1 MLIHIYI
8 MYSMDVK
15 KIKKYKVGIDS
26 ETEAISMVTEP
37 AIESDFVF
45 LSKDK
50 AIVKEAFSNDEKHM
64 VYGAVLRPDFPIYR
78 NDGENEYYLE
88 FTSESIE
95 RMARDY
101 MMNYRQ
107 GNVTIQHEEYANE
120 VFMVE
125 SWIKQD
131 MDKDK
136 SVSVGLDKSLPIG
149 TWFCGFYVNNNDV
162 WERIKSGEL
171 KGFSVEAMIDLED
184 FAKVKKEDAF
194 EMNESF
200 WSKLKSIVNEA
211 LGKKE
216 EKMEV
221 NEPQPTEPQPTV
233 QEPKVDE
240 PIVTEPQQ
248 TVVEEPKPTEPQPTV
263 QEPKVDE
270 PQTTEPQPTVV
281 EEPKPTEPQQTVQ
294 EPKVDD
300 PKTNEPKVDEPKPNE
315 PNVDDGKHLNDLIAS
330 LREEISALKEANT
343 VLVEKVNDLGKM
355 PSANPINVNGQNG
368 TPSTYSSW
376 RDMMA
381 KMI

>member
-1 MLIHIYI
+1 MLIYIYI

-15 KIKKYKVGIDS
+15 NIKKYKVGIDS

-136 SVSVGLDKSLPIG
+136 SVIVGLDKSLPIG

-171 KGFSVEAMIDLED
+171 KGFSVEAIIDLED
-184 FAKVKKEDAF
+184 FAKVKKEDEF

-216 EKMEV
+216 EKMEA
-221 NEPQPTEPQPTV
+221 NEPQVTEPQQTV

-248 TVVEEPKPTEPQPTV
+248 TVQ
-263 QEPKVDE
+263 E
-270 PQTTEPQPTVV
+270 PQTTEPQQ
-281 EEPKPTEPQQTVQ
+281 TET
-294 EPKVDD
+294 KVDE
-300 PKTNEPKVDEPKPNE
+300 PKTNEPTVQE
-315 PNVDDGKHLNDLIAS
+315 PNVDDGNHLNDLIAS
-330 LREEISALKEANT
+330 LREEISALKDANN

-376 RDMMA
+376 REMMA
-381 KMI
+381 TMI

>member
-1 MLIHIYI
+1 MTTR
-8 MYSMDVK
+8 

-45 LSKDK
+45 FSKDK
-50 AIVKEAFSNDEKHM
+50 DIVKEAFSSDEKHM

-78 NDGENEYYLE
+78 YDGENEYYLE

-184 FAKVKKEDAF
+184 FAKVKKEDEF
-194 EMNESF
+194 EMNETF
-200 WSKLKSIVNEA
+200 WDKLKTIVNEA

-216 EKMEV
+216 EKME
-221 NEPQPTEPQPTV
+221 EQ
-233 QEPKVDE
+233 
-240 PIVTEPQQ
+240 PIVN
-248 TVVEEPKPTEPQPTV
+248 
-263 QEPKVDE
+263 
-270 PQTTEPQPTVV
+270 EPQPTVV
-281 EEPKPTEPQQTVQ
+281 EEPKPSEPTVVEEPKPTEEPKPIE
-294 EPKVDD
+294 EPKVEE
-300 PKTNEPKVDEPKPNE
+300 EPKKAEPTVKEEPKPN
-315 PNVDDGKHLNDLIAS
+315 DDGNHLNDLIAS

-355 PSANPINVNGQNG
+355 PSANPINVNGKNG

-381 KMI
+381 NMI

>member
-221 NEPQPTEPQPTV
+221 NEPQV
-233 QEPKVDE
+233 
-240 PIVTEPQQ
+240 
-248 TVVEEPKPTEPQPTV
+248 TEPQPTV

-270 PQTTEPQPTVV
+270 PQQTVQEPQTTVQEPKVDEPQVTEPQPTVV
-281 EEPKPTEPQQTVQ
+281 DEPKPTEPKVDETKPN

-300 PKTNEPKVDEPKPNE
+300 PKTNEPTVQEPK
-315 PNVDDGKHLNDLIAS
+315 VDDGKHLNDLIAS

>member
-1 MLIHIYI
+1 MTTR
-8 MYSMDVK
+8 

-45 LSKDK
+45 FSKDK
-50 AIVKEAFSNDEKHM
+50 DIVKEAFSSDEKHM

-78 NDGENEYYLE
+78 YDGENEYYLE

-149 TWFCGFYVNNNDV
+149 TWFCGFYVNNNDI

-184 FAKVKKEDAF
+184 FAKVKKEDEF
-194 EMNESF
+194 EMNETF
-200 WSKLKSIVNEA
+200 WDKLKTIVNEA

-216 EKMEV
+216 EKMEEQPIV
-221 NEPQPTEPQPTV
+221 NEPQPTVEEPKPSEPTAVEEPKPSEPTV
-233 QEPKVDE
+233 VEEPKKDEEPKVE
-240 PIVTEPQQ
+240 
-248 TVVEEPKPTEPQPTV
+248 EEPKPTEPKPT
-263 QEPKVDE
+263 
-270 PQTTEPQPTVV
+270 
-281 EEPKPTEPQQTVQ
+281 EEPKP
-294 EPKVDD
+294 
-300 PKTNEPKVDEPKPNE
+300 N
-315 PNVDDGKHLNDLIAS
+315 DDGNHLNDLIAS

-343 VLVEKVNDLGKM
+343 VLAEKVNDLGKM
-355 PSANPINVNGQNG
+355 PSANPINVNGKNG

-381 KMI
+381 NMI

>member
-1 MLIHIYI
+1 MTTR
-8 MYSMDVK
+8 

-45 LSKDK
+45 FSKDK
-50 AIVKEAFSNDEKHM
+50 DIVKEAFSSDEKHM

-78 NDGENEYYLE
+78 YDGENEYYLE

-149 TWFCGFYVNNNDV
+149 TWFCGFYVNNNDI

-184 FAKVKKEDAF
+184 FAKVKKEDEF
-194 EMNESF
+194 EMNETF
-200 WSKLKSIVNEA
+200 WDKLKTIVNEA

-216 EKMEV
+216 EKMEEQPIV
-221 NEPQPTEPQPTV
+221 NEPQPTAV
-233 QEPKVDE
+233 
-240 PIVTEPQQ
+240 
-248 TVVEEPKPTEPQPTV
+248 
-263 QEPKVDE
+263 
-270 PQTTEPQPTVV
+270 TEPQPTVV
-281 EEPKPTEPQQTVQ
+281 EEPKPSEPTVVEEPKPTVE
-294 EPKVDD
+294 EPKV
-300 PKTNEPKVDEPKPNE
+300 EEEPKPTE
-315 PNVDDGKHLNDLIAS
+315 PKPTEEQKPNDDGNHLNDLIAS

-343 VLVEKVNDLGKM
+343 VLAEKVNDLGKM
-355 PSANPINVNGQNG
+355 PSANPINVNGKNG
-368 TPSTYSSW
+368 TPSTYSTW

-381 KMI
+381 NMI

>member
-1 MLIHIYI
+1 
-8 MYSMDVK
+8 MDVK
-15 KIKKYKVGIDS
+15 KIKKYRVGIDS

-171 KGFSVEAMIDLED
+171 KGFSVEAMIDLDD
-184 FAKVKKEDAF
+184 FAKVKKEDEF

-221 NEPQPTEPQPTV
+221 NEPQVNEPQPTV

-240 PIVTEPQQ
+240 PQVTEPQQ

-263 QEPKVDE
+263 QEP
-270 PQTTEPQPTVV
+270 QTTEPQPT
-281 EEPKPTEPQQTVQ
+281 
-294 EPKVDD
+294 
-300 PKTNEPKVDEPKPNE
+300 EPKVDEPKPNE
-315 PNVDDGKHLNDLIAS
+315 QTVQEPNVDEGKHINDLIAS
-330 LREEISALKEANT
+330 LREEISALKDANT

-381 KMI
+381 TMI

>member
-78 NDGENEYYLE
+78 NDGEHEYYLE

-184 FAKVKKEDAF
+184 FAKVKKEDEF

-200 WSKLKSIVNEA
+200 WDKLKSIVNEA

-221 NEPQPTEPQPTV
+221 NEPQ
-233 QEPKVDE
+233 
-240 PIVTEPQQ
+240 Q
-248 TVVEEPKPTEPQPTV
+248 TVTEPQPTV

-270 PQTTEPQPTVV
+270 PQVTEPQTTEPQPTVQ
-281 EEPKPTEPQQTVQ
+281 EPKPTEPQTIEPKPT

-300 PKTNEPKVDEPKPNE
+300 PKTNEPTVQE
-315 PNVDDGKHLNDLIAS
+315 PNVDDGNHLNDLIAS
-330 LREEISALKEANT
+330 LREEISALKEANN

>member
-1 MLIHIYI
+1 MTTR
-8 MYSMDVK
+8 

-45 LSKDK
+45 FSKDK
-50 AIVKEAFSNDEKHM
+50 DIVKEAFSSDEKHM

-78 NDGENEYYLE
+78 YDGENEYYLE

-149 TWFCGFYVNNNDV
+149 TWFCGFYVNNNDI

-184 FAKVKKEDAF
+184 FAKVKKEDEF
-194 EMNESF
+194 EMNETF
-200 WSKLKSIVNEA
+200 WDKLKTIVNEA

-216 EKMEV
+216 EKMEEQPIV
-221 NEPQPTEPQPTV
+221 NEPQPT
-233 QEPKVDE
+233 
-240 PIVTEPQQ
+240 
-248 TVVEEPKPTEPQPTV
+248 VEEPKPSEPTAV
-263 QEPKVDE
+263 EEPKPSE
-270 PQTTEPQPTVV
+270 EPTVV
-281 EEPKPTEPQQTVQ
+281 EEPKPT
-294 EPKVDD
+294 
-300 PKTNEPKVDEPKPNE
+300 VDEPKVEEEPKPTEPKPTEEPKPN
-315 PNVDDGKHLNDLIAS
+315 DDGNHLNDLIAS

-343 VLVEKVNDLGKM
+343 VLAEKVNDLGKM
-355 PSANPINVNGQNG
+355 PSANPINVNGKNG
-368 TPSTYSSW
+368 TPSTYSTW

-381 KMI
+381 NMI

>member
-1 MLIHIYI
+1 MTTR
-8 MYSMDVK
+8 

-45 LSKDK
+45 FSKDK
-50 AIVKEAFSNDEKHM
+50 DIVKEAFSSDEKHM

-78 NDGENEYYLE
+78 YDGENEYYLE

-149 TWFCGFYVNNNDV
+149 TWFCGFYVNNNDI

-184 FAKVKKEDAF
+184 FAKVKKEDEF
-194 EMNESF
+194 EMNETF
-200 WSKLKSIVNEA
+200 WDKLKTIVNEA

-216 EKMEV
+216 EKMEEQPIV
-221 NEPQPTEPQPTV
+221 NEPQPTVE
-233 QEPKVDE
+233 EPKPSE
-240 PIVTEPQQ
+240 PTA
-248 TVVEEPKPTEPQPTV
+248 VEEPKPTE
-263 QEPKVDE
+263 E
-270 PQTTEPQPTVV
+270 PTVV
-281 EEPKPTEPQQTVQ
+281 EEPKKDE
-294 EPKVDD
+294 EPKVEE
-300 PKTNEPKVDEPKPNE
+300 EPKKEEPKPTEEPKPN
-315 PNVDDGKHLNDLIAS
+315 DDGNHLNDLIAS

-355 PSANPINVNGQNG
+355 PSANPINVNGKNG

-381 KMI
+381 NML

>member
-1 MLIHIYI
+1 MTTR
-8 MYSMDVK
+8 

-45 LSKDK
+45 FSKDK
-50 AIVKEAFSNDEKHM
+50 DIVKEAFSSDEKHM

-78 NDGENEYYLE
+78 YDGENEYYLE

-149 TWFCGFYVNNNDV
+149 TWFCGFYVNNNDI
-162 WERIKSGEL
+162 WERIKSKEL
-171 KGFSVEAMIDLED
+171 KGVSVEAMSDLED
-184 FAKVKKEDAF
+184 FAKVKKEDEF
-194 EMNESF
+194 EMNETF
-200 WSKLKSIVNEA
+200 WDKLKTIVNEA

-216 EKMEV
+216 EKMEEQPIV
-221 NEPQPTEPQPTV
+221 NEPQPTAV
-233 QEPKVDE
+233 
-240 PIVTEPQQ
+240 
-248 TVVEEPKPTEPQPTV
+248 
-263 QEPKVDE
+263 
-270 PQTTEPQPTVV
+270 TEPQPTVV
-281 EEPKPTEPQQTVQ
+281 EEPKPSEPTVVEEPKPTVE
-294 EPKVDD
+294 EPKVEE
-300 PKTNEPKVDEPKPNE
+300 EPKPTEPKPTEEPKPN
-315 PNVDDGKHLNDLIAS
+315 DDGNHLNDLIAS
-330 LREEISALKEANT
+330 LREEISSLKEANT

-355 PSANPINVNGQNG
+355 PSANPINVNGKNG
-368 TPSTYSSW
+368 TPSTYSTW

-381 KMI
+381 NMI

>member
-1 MLIHIYI
+1 MTTR
-8 MYSMDVK
+8 

-45 LSKDK
+45 FSKDK
-50 AIVKEAFSNDEKHM
+50 DIVKEAFSSDEKHM

-78 NDGENEYYLE
+78 YDGENEYYLE

-149 TWFCGFYVNNNDV
+149 TWFCGFYVNNNDI

-184 FAKVKKEDAF
+184 FAKVKKEDEF
-194 EMNESF
+194 EMNETF
-200 WSKLKSIVNEA
+200 WDKLKTIVNEA

-216 EKMEV
+216 EKMEEQPIV
-221 NEPQPTEPQPTV
+221 NEPQPTVE
-233 QEPKVDE
+233 EPKPSE
-240 PIVTEPQQ
+240 PTA
-248 TVVEEPKPTEPQPTV
+248 VEEPKPTE
-263 QEPKVDE
+263 E
-270 PQTTEPQPTVV
+270 PTVV
-281 EEPKPTEPQQTVQ
+281 EEPKPTVE
-294 EPKVDD
+294 EPKVEEE
-300 PKTNEPKVDEPKPNE
+300 PKTTEEPKPN
-315 PNVDDGKHLNDLIAS
+315 DDGNHLNDLIAS

-355 PSANPINVNGQNG
+355 PSANPINVNGKNG

-381 KMI
+381 NMI

>member
-1 MLIHIYI
+1 
-8 MYSMDVK
+8 MDVK

-50 AIVKEAFSNDEKHM
+50 AIVKEAFSTDEKHM

-240 PIVTEPQQ
+240 PQTTEPQQTVQEPKPTEPQPTVTEPQQ
-248 TVVEEPKPTEPQPTV
+248 TVVEEPKPTEP
-263 QEPKVDE
+263 
-270 PQTTEPQPTVV
+270 
-281 EEPKPTEPQQTVQ
+281 
-294 EPKVDD
+294 KVDD
-300 PKTNEPKVDEPKPNE
+300 PKQTE

>member
-1 MLIHIYI
+1 MLIYIYI

-162 WERIKSGEL
+162 WERIKSKEL

-184 FAKVKKEDAF
+184 FAKVKKEDEF

-200 WSKLKSIVNEA
+200 WDKLKSIVNEA

-221 NEPQPTEPQPTV
+221 NEPQQTVQEPQQTVQEPKVNEPIVTEPQPTV
-233 QEPKVDE
+233 QEP
-240 PIVTEPQQ
+240 QQ
-248 TVVEEPKPTEPQPTV
+248 TV
-263 QEPKVDE
+263 QEP
-270 PQTTEPQPTVV
+270 QTT
-281 EEPKPTEPQQTVQ
+281 EPKPTEPQQT

-300 PKTNEPKVDEPKPNE
+300 PKTNEPTVQEPKVDDVN
-315 PNVDDGKHLNDLIAS
+315 HINDLIAS
-330 LREEISALKEANT
+330 LREEISALKDANN

>member
-1 MLIHIYI
+1 MATR
-8 MYSMDVK
+8 
-15 KIKKYKVGIDS
+15 KIKKYKVGINS
-26 ETEAISMVTEP
+26 ETDAISMVTEP

-45 LSKDK
+45 FSKDK
-50 AIVKEAFSNDEKHM
+50 DIVKEAFSSDEKHM

-78 NDGENEYYLE
+78 YDGENEYYLE

-149 TWFCGFYVNNNDV
+149 TWFCGFYVNNNDI

-184 FAKVKKEDAF
+184 FAKVKKEDEF
-194 EMNESF
+194 EMNETF
-200 WSKLKSIVNEA
+200 WDKLKTIVNEA

-216 EKMEV
+216 EKME
-221 NEPQPTEPQPTV
+221 EQP
-233 QEPKVDE
+233 
-240 PIVTEPQQ
+240 I
-248 TVVEEPKPTEPQPTV
+248 VEEPKPTV
-263 QEPKVDE
+263 
-270 PQTTEPQPTVV
+270 TEPQPTVV
-281 EEPKPTEPQQTVQ
+281 EEPKPTEEPTVVEEPKPTVE
-294 EPKVDD
+294 EPKVEE
-300 PKTNEPKVDEPKPNE
+300 EPKKEEPTVKEEPKPN
-315 PNVDDGKHLNDLIAS
+315 DDGNHLNDLIAS

-355 PSANPINVNGQNG
+355 PSANPINVNGKNG

-381 KMI
+381 NMI

>member
-1 MLIHIYI
+1 
-8 MYSMDVK
+8 
-15 KIKKYKVGIDS
+15 
-26 ETEAISMVTEP
+26 MVTEP

-45 LSKDK
+45 FSKDK
-50 AIVKEAFSNDEKHM
+50 DIVKEAFSSDEKHM

-78 NDGENEYYLE
+78 YDGENEYYLE

-149 TWFCGFYVNNNDV
+149 TWFCGFYVNNNDI

-184 FAKVKKEDAF
+184 FAKVKKEDEF
-194 EMNESF
+194 EMNETF
-200 WSKLKSIVNEA
+200 WDKLKTIVNEA

-216 EKMEV
+216 EKMEEQPIV
-221 NEPQPTEPQPTV
+221 NEPTV
-233 QEPKVDE
+233 
-240 PIVTEPQQ
+240 T
-248 TVVEEPKPTEPQPTV
+248 EEPK
-263 QEPKVDE
+263 
-270 PQTTEPQPTVV
+270 PTVV
-281 EEPKPTEPQQTVQ
+281 EEPKPSEPTVVE
-294 EPKVDD
+294 EPKKDE
-300 PKTNEPKVDEPKPNE
+300 EPKAEEEPKKEEPKPTEEPKPN
-315 PNVDDGKHLNDLIAS
+315 DDGNHLNDLIAS

-355 PSANPINVNGQNG
+355 PSANPINVNGKNG

-381 KMI
+381 NMI

>member
-1 MLIHIYI
+1 MATR
-8 MYSMDVK
+8 
-15 KIKKYKVGIDS
+15 KIKKYKVGINS
-26 ETEAISMVTEP
+26 ETDAISMVTEP

-45 LSKDK
+45 FSKDK
-50 AIVKEAFSNDEKHM
+50 DIVKEAFSSDEKHM

-78 NDGENEYYLE
+78 YDGENEYYLE

-149 TWFCGFYVNNNDV
+149 TWFCGFYVNNNDI

-184 FAKVKKEDAF
+184 FAKVKKEDEF
-194 EMNESF
+194 EMNETV
-200 WSKLKSIVNEA
+200 WEKLKTSGNEA
-211 LGKKE
+211 VGKKE
-216 EKMEV
+216 EKRE
-221 NEPQPTEPQPTV
+221 EQP
-233 QEPKVDE
+233 
-240 PIVTEPQQ
+240 I
-248 TVVEEPKPTEPQPTV
+248 VEEPKPTE
-263 QEPKVDE
+263 
-270 PQTTEPQPTVV
+270 PTVV
-281 EEPKPTEPQQTVQ
+281 EEPKPTEEPTVVE
-294 EPKVDD
+294 EPKPTVE
-300 PKTNEPKVDEPKPNE
+300 EPKAEEEPKKEEPKPTEEPKPN
-315 PNVDDGKHLNDLIAS
+315 DDGNHLNDLIAS

-355 PSANPINVNGQNG
+355 PSANPINVNGKNG

-381 KMI
+381 NMI

>member
-1 MLIHIYI
+1 MFRYIYSI
-8 MYSMDVK
+8 YSMDVK

-45 LSKDK
+45 LSKDN
-50 AIVKEAFSNDEKHM
+50 AIVKEAFSTDEKHM

-200 WSKLKSIVNEA
+200 WSKLKSIVSEA

-221 NEPQPTEPQPTV
+221 NEPQVTEPQTTV

-248 TVVEEPKPTEPQPTV
+248 TVVEEPQTTEPQPTEPNVDEPKVDDPKPTEPKVDEPKTNEPTV
-263 QEPKVDE
+263 QEPKVE
-270 PQTTEPQPTVV
+270 
-281 EEPKPTEPQQTVQ
+281 
-294 EPKVDD
+294 
-300 PKTNEPKVDEPKPNE
+300 
-315 PNVDDGKHLNDLIAS
+315 DGNHINDLIAS
-330 LREEISALKEANT
+330 LREEISALKEANN

>member
-1 MLIHIYI
+1 MLIYIIYI
-8 MYSMDVK
+8 LMDVK

-50 AIVKEAFSNDEKHM
+50 AIVKEAFSTDEKHM

-149 TWFCGFYVNNNDV
+149 TWFCGFYVNNNDI

-184 FAKVKKEDAF
+184 FAKVKKEDEF

-221 NEPQPTEPQPTV
+221 NEPQVNEPQPT
-233 QEPKVDE
+233 EPKVDD
-240 PIVTEPQQ
+240 
-248 TVVEEPKPTEPQPTV
+248 PKPTEPQPT
-263 QEPKVDE
+263 
-270 PQTTEPQPTVV
+270 
-281 EEPKPTEPQQTVQ
+281 EPKPT

-300 PKTNEPKVDEPKPNE
+300 PKPNEPTEPKVD
-315 PNVDDGKHLNDLIAS
+315 DGNHLNDLIAS
-330 LREEISALKEANT
+330 LREEISALNDANT

-381 KMI
+381 TMI

>member
-1 MLIHIYI
+1 MATR
-8 MYSMDVK
+8 

-45 LSKDK
+45 FSKDK
-50 AIVKEAFSNDEKHM
+50 DIVKEAFSSDEKHM

-78 NDGENEYYLE
+78 YDGENEYYLE

-149 TWFCGFYVNNNDV
+149 TWFCGFYVNNNDI

-184 FAKVKKEDAF
+184 FAKVKKEDEF
-194 EMNESF
+194 EMNETF
-200 WSKLKSIVNEA
+200 WDKLKTIVNEA

-216 EKMEV
+216 EKMEEQPIV
-221 NEPQPTEPQPTV
+221 NEPQPTVE
-233 QEPKVDE
+233 EPKPSE
-240 PIVTEPQQ
+240 P
-248 TVVEEPKPTEPQPTV
+248 TVVEEPKPSE
-263 QEPKVDE
+263 
-270 PQTTEPQPTVV
+270 PTVV
-281 EEPKPTEPQQTVQ
+281 EEPKPTVTE
-294 EPKVDD
+294 EPKVEE
-300 PKTNEPKVDEPKPNE
+300 EPKPTEEPKPN
-315 PNVDDGKHLNDLIAS
+315 DDGNHLNDLIAS

-343 VLVEKVNDLGKM
+343 VLAEKVNDLGKM
-355 PSANPINVNGQNG
+355 PSANPINVNGKNG

-381 KMI
+381 NMI

>member
-1 MLIHIYI
+1 MTTR
-8 MYSMDVK
+8 

-45 LSKDK
+45 FSKDK
-50 AIVKEAFSNDEKHM
+50 DIVKEAFSSDEKHM

-78 NDGENEYYLE
+78 YDGENEYYLE

-162 WERIKSGEL
+162 WERIRSKEL

-184 FAKVKKEDAF
+184 FAKVKKEDEF
-194 EMNESF
+194 EMNETF
-200 WSKLKSIVNEA
+200 WDKLKTIVNEA

-216 EKMEV
+216 EKMEEQPIV
-221 NEPQPTEPQPTV
+221 NEPQPTVE
-233 QEPKVDE
+233 EPKPSE
-240 PIVTEPQQ
+240 PTA
-248 TVVEEPKPTEPQPTV
+248 VEEPKPTE
-263 QEPKVDE
+263 E
-270 PQTTEPQPTVV
+270 PTVV
-281 EEPKPTEPQQTVQ
+281 EEPKPTVE
-294 EPKVDD
+294 EPKVEE
-300 PKTNEPKVDEPKPNE
+300 EPKKEEPKPTEEPKPN
-315 PNVDDGKHLNDLIAS
+315 DDGNHLNDLIAS

-355 PSANPINVNGQNG
+355 PSANPINVNGKNG

-381 KMI
+381 NMI

>member
-1 MLIHIYI
+1 MTTR
-8 MYSMDVK
+8 

-45 LSKDK
+45 FSKDK
-50 AIVKEAFSNDEKHM
+50 DIVKEAFSSDEKHM

-78 NDGENEYYLE
+78 YDGENEYYLE

-149 TWFCGFYVNNNDV
+149 TWFCGFYVNNNDI

-184 FAKVKKEDAF
+184 FAKVKKEDEF
-194 EMNESF
+194 EMNETF
-200 WSKLKSIVNEA
+200 WDKLKTIVNEA

-216 EKMEV
+216 EKME
-221 NEPQPTEPQPTV
+221 EQP
-233 QEPKVDE
+233 
-240 PIVTEPQQ
+240 I
-248 TVVEEPKPTEPQPTV
+248 VEEPKPTEPTV
-263 QEPKVDE
+263 VEEPKPNE
-270 PQTTEPQPTVV
+270 PTVV
-281 EEPKPTEPQQTVQ
+281 EEPKPTVE
-294 EPKVDD
+294 EPKVEE
-300 PKTNEPKVDEPKPNE
+300 EPKKEEPKPTEEPKPN
-315 PNVDDGKHLNDLIAS
+315 DDGNHLNDLIAS

-355 PSANPINVNGQNG
+355 PSANPINVNGKNG
-368 TPSTYSSW
+368 TPSTYSTW

-381 KMI
+381 NMI

>member
-1 MLIHIYI
+1 MTTR
-8 MYSMDVK
+8 

-45 LSKDK
+45 FSKDK
-50 AIVKEAFSNDEKHM
+50 DIVKEAFSSDEKHM

-78 NDGENEYYLE
+78 YDGENEYYLE

-149 TWFCGFYVNNNDV
+149 TWFCGFYVNNNDI

-184 FAKVKKEDAF
+184 FAKVKKEDEF
-194 EMNESF
+194 EMNETF
-200 WSKLKSIVNEA
+200 WDKLKTIVNEA

-216 EKMEV
+216 EKME
-221 NEPQPTEPQPTV
+221 EQP
-233 QEPKVDE
+233 
-240 PIVTEPQQ
+240 I
-248 TVVEEPKPTEPQPTV
+248 VEEPKPTEPTV
-263 QEPKVDE
+263 VEEPKPSE
-270 PQTTEPQPTVV
+270 PTVV
-281 EEPKPTEPQQTVQ
+281 EEPKPT
-294 EPKVDD
+294 
-300 PKTNEPKVDEPKPNE
+300 VDEPKAEEEPKKEEPKPTEEPKPN
-315 PNVDDGKHLNDLIAS
+315 DDGNHLNDLIAS

-355 PSANPINVNGQNG
+355 PSANPINVNGKNG

-381 KMI
+381 NMI

>member
-1 MLIHIYI
+1 MFIHIYI

-221 NEPQPTEPQPTV
+221 NEPQ
-233 QEPKVDE
+233 VD
-240 PIVTEPQQ
+240 
-248 TVVEEPKPTEPQPTV
+248 EPQPTV

-281 EEPKPTEPQQTVQ
+281 EEPKPTEPKPT

-300 PKTNEPKVDEPKPNE
+300 PKPTEPKVDEPKPNE
-315 PNVDDGKHLNDLIAS
+315 PNEPKVDDGKHLNDLIAS

-355 PSANPINVNGQNG
+355 PSTNPINVNGQNG

>member
-1 MLIHIYI
+1 
-8 MYSMDVK
+8 MDVK

-171 KGFSVEAMIDLED
+171 NGFSVEAMIDLED
-184 FAKVKKEDAF
+184 FAKVKKEDEF

-221 NEPQPTEPQPTV
+221 NEPQVTEPQQIV

-240 PIVTEPQQ
+240 PIVTEPQP
-248 TVVEEPKPTEPQPTV
+248 TVVDDPKPTEPTV
-263 QEPKVDE
+263 QE
-270 PQTTEPQPTVV
+270 PQTTEP
-281 EEPKPTEPQQTVQ
+281 KPT
-294 EPKVDD
+294 
-300 PKTNEPKVDEPKPNE
+300 EPKVDEPKTNE
-315 PNVDDGKHLNDLIAS
+315 PTEPKVDDGNHLNDLIAS

-355 PSANPINVNGQNG
+355 PSTNPINVNGQNG

>member
-221 NEPQPTEPQPTV
+221 NEPQ
-233 QEPKVDE
+233 
-240 PIVTEPQQ
+240 VTEPQ
-248 TVVEEPKPTEPQPTV
+248 TTV

-270 PQTTEPQPTVV
+270 PQTTEPQQTVQEQQTTVV
-281 EEPKPTEPQQTVQ
+281 EEPKPTETQTTEPKPTEPKVDDPKPNEPTVQ

-300 PKTNEPKVDEPKPNE
+300 GN
-315 PNVDDGKHLNDLIAS
+315 HLNDLIAS

>member
-1 MLIHIYI
+1 MATR
-8 MYSMDVK
+8 

-45 LSKDK
+45 FSKDK
-50 AIVKEAFSNDEKHM
+50 DIVKEAFSSDEKHM

-78 NDGENEYYLE
+78 YDGENEYYLE

-149 TWFCGFYVNNNDV
+149 TWFCGFYVNNNDI

-184 FAKVKKEDAF
+184 FAKVKKEDEF
-194 EMNESF
+194 EMNETF
-200 WSKLKSIVNEA
+200 WDKLKTIVNEA

-216 EKMEV
+216 EKMEEQPIV
-221 NEPQPTEPQPTV
+221 NEPQPTAV
-233 QEPKVDE
+233 
-240 PIVTEPQQ
+240 
-248 TVVEEPKPTEPQPTV
+248 
-263 QEPKVDE
+263 
-270 PQTTEPQPTVV
+270 TEPQPTVV
-281 EEPKPTEPQQTVQ
+281 EEPKPSEPTVVE
-294 EPKVDD
+294 EPKPTVE
-300 PKTNEPKVDEPKPNE
+300 EPKAEEEPKKEEPKPTEQKPTEEPKPN
-315 PNVDDGKHLNDLIAS
+315 DDGNHLNDLIAS

-343 VLVEKVNDLGKM
+343 VLAEKVNDLGKM
-355 PSANPINVNGQNG
+355 PSANPINVNGKNG

-381 KMI
+381 NMI

>member
-1 MLIHIYI
+1 MTTR
-8 MYSMDVK
+8 

-45 LSKDK
+45 FSKDK
-50 AIVKEAFSNDEKHM
+50 DIVKEAFSSDEKHM

-78 NDGENEYYLE
+78 YDGENEYYLE

-149 TWFCGFYVNNNDV
+149 TWFCGFYVNNNDI

-184 FAKVKKEDAF
+184 FAKVKKEDEF
-194 EMNESF
+194 EMNETF
-200 WSKLKSIVNEA
+200 WDKLKTIVNEA

-216 EKMEV
+216 EKME
-221 NEPQPTEPQPTV
+221 EQ
-233 QEPKVDE
+233 
-240 PIVTEPQQ
+240 PIVN
-248 TVVEEPKPTEPQPTV
+248 
-263 QEPKVDE
+263 
-270 PQTTEPQPTVV
+270 EPQPTVV
-281 EEPKPTEPQQTVQ
+281 EEPKQSEEPTVVEDPKPTE
-294 EPKVDD
+294 EPKPIEEPKAEEEPKKED
-300 PKTNEPKVDEPKPNE
+300 PKPTEEPKPN
-315 PNVDDGKHLNDLIAS
+315 DDGNHLNDLIAS

-355 PSANPINVNGQNG
+355 PSANPINVNGKNG

-381 KMI
+381 NMI

>member
-15 KIKKYKVGIDS
+15 KIKKYRVGIDS

-50 AIVKEAFSNDEKHM
+50 AIVKEAFSSDEKHM

-184 FAKVKKEDAF
+184 FAKVKKEDEF

-221 NEPQPTEPQPTV
+221 NEPQVNEPQPTV

-248 TVVEEPKPTEPQPTV
+248 TVVQEPQTTEPQPTV
-263 QEPKVDE
+263 QEPK
-270 PQTTEPQPTVV
+270 PT
-281 EEPKPTEPQQTVQ
+281 

-300 PKTNEPKVDEPKPNE
+300 PKPTEPKVDEPKPNE
-315 PNVDDGKHLNDLIAS
+315 PTVQEPKVDDGNHLNDLIAS
-330 LREEISALKEANT
+330 LREEISALKEANN

>member
-1 MLIHIYI
+1 
-8 MYSMDVK
+8 MDVK
-15 KIKKYKVGIDS
+15 KIKKYKVGINS
-26 ETEAISMVTEP
+26 ETDAISMVTEP

-162 WERIKSGEL
+162 WERIRRKEL

-200 WSKLKSIVNEA
+200 WDKLKSIVNEA

-221 NEPQPTEPQPTV
+221 NEPQVTEPQTTV

-248 TVVEEPKPTEPQPTV
+248 TVVEEPK
-263 QEPKVDE
+263 
-270 PQTTEPQPTVV
+270 QT
-281 EEPKPTEPQQTVQ
+281 EPKPTEPQQTVQ
-294 EPKVDD
+294 EPQ
-300 PKTNEPKVDEPKPNE
+300 TTEPKVDDPKPNE

-355 PSANPINVNGQNG
+355 PSTNPINVNGQNG

>member
-1 MLIHIYI
+1 MLIYIYI

-162 WERIKSGEL
+162 WERIKSKEL

-184 FAKVKKEDAF
+184 FAKVKKEDEF
-194 EMNESF
+194 EMNETF
-200 WSKLKSIVNEA
+200 WDKLKSIVNEA

-221 NEPQPTEPQPTV
+221 NEPQVTEPQQTV

-240 PIVTEPQQ
+240 PIVTEPQ
-248 TVVEEPKPTEPQPTV
+248 TTV
-263 QEPKVDE
+263 QEP
-270 PQTTEPQPTVV
+270 QTT
-281 EEPKPTEPQQTVQ
+281 EPKPTEPQQT

-300 PKTNEPKVDEPKPNE
+300 PKTNEPTVQEPKVDDVN
-315 PNVDDGKHLNDLIAS
+315 HINDLIAS
-330 LREEISALKEANT
+330 LREEISALKDANN

-376 RDMMA
+376 REMMA
-381 KMI
+381 TMI

>member
-1 MLIHIYI
+1 MLIYIYI

-15 KIKKYKVGIDS
+15 KIKKYRVGINS
-26 ETEAISMVTEP
+26 ETDAISLVTEP

-45 LSKDK
+45 FNKDK
-50 AIVKEAFSNDEKHM
+50 DIVKETFSNDDKHIL
-64 VYGAVLRPDFPIYR
+64 YGAVLRPDFPIYR

-184 FAKVKKEDAF
+184 FAKVKKQDEF

-221 NEPQPTEPQPTV
+221 NEPQVNEPQPT
-233 QEPKVDE
+233 
-240 PIVTEPQQ
+240 
-248 TVVEEPKPTEPQPTV
+248 
-263 QEPKVDE
+263 EPKVDE
-270 PQTTEPQPTVV
+270 PQVTEPQPTVV
-281 EEPKPTEPQQTVQ
+281 EEPKPTEPKVDDPKPTEPKPTEPKVDEPKSNEPTVQ

-300 PKTNEPKVDEPKPNE
+300 GN
-315 PNVDDGKHLNDLIAS
+315 HINDLIAS
-330 LREEISALKEANT
+330 LKEEISALKEANN

-355 PSANPINVNGQNG
+355 PSTNPINVNGQNG

>member
-149 TWFCGFYVNNNDV
+149 TWFCGFYVNNNDI

-184 FAKVKKEDAF
+184 FAKVKKEDEF
-194 EMNESF
+194 EMNETF
-200 WSKLKSIVNEA
+200 WDKLKTIVNEA

-216 EKMEV
+216 EKMEEQPIV
-221 NEPQPTEPQPTV
+221 NEPTV
-233 QEPKVDE
+233 
-240 PIVTEPQQ
+240 
-248 TVVEEPKPTEPQPTV
+248 
-263 QEPKVDE
+263 
-270 PQTTEPQPTVV
+270 TEPQPTVV
-281 EEPKPTEPQQTVQ
+281 EEPKPIEEQTVVEEPKKDE
-294 EPKVDD
+294 EPKVEE
-300 PKTNEPKVDEPKPNE
+300 EPKKEEPKPTEE
-315 PNVDDGKHLNDLIAS
+315 PKPNDLIAS

-355 PSANPINVNGQNG
+355 PSANPINVNGKNG

-381 KMI
+381 NMI

>member
-1 MLIHIYI
+1 MTTR
-8 MYSMDVK
+8 

-45 LSKDK
+45 FSKDK
-50 AIVKEAFSNDEKHM
+50 DIVKEAFSSDEKHM

-78 NDGENEYYLE
+78 YDGENEYYLE

-162 WERIKSGEL
+162 WERIRRKEL

-184 FAKVKKEDAF
+184 FAKVKKEDEF
-194 EMNESF
+194 EMNETF
-200 WSKLKSIVNEA
+200 WDKLKTIVNEA

-216 EKMEV
+216 EKMEEQPIV
-221 NEPQPTEPQPTV
+221 NEPQPTAV
-233 QEPKVDE
+233 
-240 PIVTEPQQ
+240 
-248 TVVEEPKPTEPQPTV
+248 
-263 QEPKVDE
+263 
-270 PQTTEPQPTVV
+270 TEPQPTVV
-281 EEPKPTEPQQTVQ
+281 EEPKPSEPTVVEEPKPTVE
-294 EPKVDD
+294 EPKVEE
-300 PKTNEPKVDEPKPNE
+300 EPKKEEPKPTEEPKPN
-315 PNVDDGKHLNDLIAS
+315 DDGNHLNDLIAS

-355 PSANPINVNGQNG
+355 PSANPINVNGKNG

-381 KMI
+381 NMI

>member
-1 MLIHIYI
+1 MTTR
-8 MYSMDVK
+8 

-45 LSKDK
+45 FSKDK
-50 AIVKEAFSNDEKHM
+50 DIVKEAFSSDEKHM

-78 NDGENEYYLE
+78 YDGENEYYLE

-149 TWFCGFYVNNNDV
+149 TWFCGFYVNNNDI

-184 FAKVKKEDAF
+184 FAKVKKEDEF
-194 EMNESF
+194 EMNETF
-200 WSKLKSIVNEA
+200 WDKLKTIVNEA

-216 EKMEV
+216 EKMEEQPIV
-221 NEPQPTEPQPTV
+221 NEPQPT
-233 QEPKVDE
+233 
-240 PIVTEPQQ
+240 
-248 TVVEEPKPTEPQPTV
+248 VEEPKPSEPTAV
-263 QEPKVDE
+263 EEPKPSE
-270 PQTTEPQPTVV
+270 PTVV
-281 EEPKPTEPQQTVQ
+281 EEPKPTVE
-294 EPKVDD
+294 EPKAEE
-300 PKTNEPKVDEPKPNE
+300 EPKPTEPTVKEEPKPN
-315 PNVDDGKHLNDLIAS
+315 DDGNHLNDLIAS

-343 VLVEKVNDLGKM
+343 VLAEKVNDLGKM
-355 PSANPINVNGQNG
+355 PSANPINVNGKNG

-381 KMI
+381 NMI

>member
-1 MLIHIYI
+1 
-8 MYSMDVK
+8 MDVK

-50 AIVKEAFSNDEKHM
+50 AIVKEAFSTDEKHM

-149 TWFCGFYVNNNDV
+149 TWFCGFYVNNNDI

-184 FAKVKKEDAF
+184 FAKVKKEDEF

-221 NEPQPTEPQPTV
+221 NEPQVNEPQPTV
-233 QEPKVDE
+233 QEPKVDD
-240 PIVTEPQQ
+240 
-248 TVVEEPKPTEPQPTV
+248 PKPTEPQPT
-263 QEPKVDE
+263 
-270 PQTTEPQPTVV
+270 
-281 EEPKPTEPQQTVQ
+281 EPKPT

-300 PKTNEPKVDEPKPNE
+300 PKPNEPTEPKVD
-315 PNVDDGKHLNDLIAS
+315 DGNHLNDLIAS
-330 LREEISALKEANT
+330 LREDISALKDANT

-381 KMI
+381 TMI

>member
-1 MLIHIYI
+1 MFIHIYI

-50 AIVKEAFSNDEKHM
+50 AIVKEAFSTDEKHM

-221 NEPQPTEPQPTV
+221 NEPQV
-233 QEPKVDE
+233 
-240 PIVTEPQQ
+240 
-248 TVVEEPKPTEPQPTV
+248 TEPQPTV

-270 PQTTEPQPTVV
+270 PQTTEPQPT
-281 EEPKPTEPQQTVQ
+281 
-294 EPKVDD
+294 
-300 PKTNEPKVDEPKPNE
+300 EPKVDEPKPTEPQTTEPKQTEPKQTEPKVDEPKTNE
-315 PNVDDGKHLNDLIAS
+315 PTVQEPKVDDGKHLNDLIAS

>member
-1 MLIHIYI
+1 MLIYIYI

-184 FAKVKKEDAF
+184 FAKVKKEDEF
-194 EMNESF
+194 EMNETF
-200 WSKLKSIVNEA
+200 WDKLKSIVNEA

-221 NEPQPTEPQPTV
+221 NEPQVTEPQQTVTEPQQTV
-233 QEPKVDE
+233 QEPKIDE
-240 PIVTEPQQ
+240 PIVTEPQ
-248 TVVEEPKPTEPQPTV
+248 TTV
-263 QEPKVDE
+263 QEP
-270 PQTTEPQPTVV
+270 QTT
-281 EEPKPTEPQQTVQ
+281 EPKPTEPQQT

-300 PKTNEPKVDEPKPNE
+300 PKTNEPTVQEPKVDDVN
-315 PNVDDGKHLNDLIAS
+315 HINDLIAS
-330 LREEISALKEANT
+330 LREEISALKDANN

-376 RDMMA
+376 REMMA
-381 KMI
+381 TMI

>member
-1 MLIHIYI
+1 MTTR
-8 MYSMDVK
+8 

-45 LSKDK
+45 FSKDK
-50 AIVKEAFSNDEKHM
+50 DIVKEAFSSDEKHM

-78 NDGENEYYLE
+78 YDGENEYYLE

-184 FAKVKKEDAF
+184 FAKVKKEDEF
-194 EMNESF
+194 EMNETF
-200 WSKLKSIVNEA
+200 WDKLKTIVNEA

-216 EKMEV
+216 EKMEEQPIV
-221 NEPQPTEPQPTV
+221 NEPQPTVEEPKPSEPTAVEEPKPSEPTV
-233 QEPKVDE
+233 EEPKKDEEPKVE
-240 PIVTEPQQ
+240 
-248 TVVEEPKPTEPQPTV
+248 EEPKPTEPKPT
-263 QEPKVDE
+263 
-270 PQTTEPQPTVV
+270 
-281 EEPKPTEPQQTVQ
+281 EEPKP
-294 EPKVDD
+294 
-300 PKTNEPKVDEPKPNE
+300 N
-315 PNVDDGKHLNDLIAS
+315 DDGNHLNDLIAS

-355 PSANPINVNGQNG
+355 PSANPINVNGKNG

-381 KMI
+381 NMI

>member
-1 MLIHIYI
+1 MTTR
-8 MYSMDVK
+8 

-45 LSKDK
+45 FSKDK
-50 AIVKEAFSNDEKHM
+50 DIVKEAFSSDEKHM

-78 NDGENEYYLE
+78 YDGENEYYLE

-149 TWFCGFYVNNNDV
+149 TWFCGFYVNNNDI

-184 FAKVKKEDAF
+184 FAKVKKEDEF
-194 EMNESF
+194 EMNETF
-200 WSKLKSIVNEA
+200 WDKLKTIVNEA

-216 EKMEV
+216 EKMEEQPIV
-221 NEPQPTEPQPTV
+221 NEPQPT
-233 QEPKVDE
+233 
-240 PIVTEPQQ
+240 
-248 TVVEEPKPTEPQPTV
+248 VEEPKPSEPTAV
-263 QEPKVDE
+263 EEPKPSE
-270 PQTTEPQPTVV
+270 PTVV
-281 EEPKPTEPQQTVQ
+281 EEPKPTVE
-294 EPKVDD
+294 EPKVEE
-300 PKTNEPKVDEPKPNE
+300 EPKPTEEPKPN
-315 PNVDDGKHLNDLIAS
+315 DDGNHLNDLIAS
-330 LREEISALKEANT
+330 LREEISSLKEANT

-355 PSANPINVNGQNG
+355 PSANPINVNGKNG

-381 KMI
+381 NMI

>member
-1 MLIHIYI
+1 MTTR
-8 MYSMDVK
+8 

-45 LSKDK
+45 FSKDK
-50 AIVKEAFSNDEKHM
+50 DIVKEAFSSDEKHM

-78 NDGENEYYLE
+78 YDGENEYYLE

-149 TWFCGFYVNNNDV
+149 TWFCGFYVNNNDI

-184 FAKVKKEDAF
+184 FAKVKKEDEF
-194 EMNESF
+194 EMNETF
-200 WSKLKSIVNEA
+200 WDKLKTIVNEA

-216 EKMEV
+216 EKMEEQPIV
-221 NEPQPTEPQPTV
+221 EEPKPTE
-233 QEPKVDE
+233 
-240 PIVTEPQQ
+240 Q
-248 TVVEEPKPTEPQPTV
+248 TVVEEPKPTE
-263 QEPKVDE
+263 E
-270 PQTTEPQPTVV
+270 PTVV
-281 EEPKPTEPQQTVQ
+281 EEPKPTVTE
-294 EPKVDD
+294 EPKAEE
-300 PKTNEPKVDEPKPNE
+300 EPKKEEPKPTEEPKPN
-315 PNVDDGKHLNDLIAS
+315 DDGNHLNDLIAS

-355 PSANPINVNGQNG
+355 PSANPINVNGKNG

-381 KMI
+381 NMI